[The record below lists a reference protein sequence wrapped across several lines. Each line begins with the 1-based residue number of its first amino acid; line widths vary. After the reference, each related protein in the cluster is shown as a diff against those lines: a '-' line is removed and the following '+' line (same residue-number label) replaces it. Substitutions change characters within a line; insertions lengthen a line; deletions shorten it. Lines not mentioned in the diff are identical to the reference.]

1 MRLTSLTSSFFL
13 MAEIFVKLGE
23 QICAWCEGS
32 LDTGVLALKLLLGAL
47 RAELRPCCL
56 TSSLAWAGVSSSTRA
71 LTLVLAWPL
80 GGGWNKTNERRSLHH
95 CNARHVYLPWVGI
108 RGWSWLYLVKI
119 RQIGTQEEI
128 YCVTICKYRH
138 IMTLVWIES
147 CWMMGGMRAIQFVDR
162 YPVSSSRVITGSQ
175 VSTWRGESVI
185 AVSVIYL

>member
-47 RAELRPCCL
+47 RAELLPCCL
-56 TSSLAWAGVSSSTRA
+56 ASSLAWAGVSSSTRA

-95 CNARHVYLPWVGI
+95 CTVLVMFICHEWASEGGRDFI
-108 RGWSWLYLVKI
+108 WSKFAKLALKKKSTV
-119 RQIGTQEEI
+119 
-128 YCVTICKYRH
+128 
-138 IMTLVWIES
+138 S
-147 CWMMGGMRAIQFVDR
+147 QFVN
-162 YPVSSSRVITGSQ
+162 TG
-175 VSTWRGESVI
+175 TWWLLCGLKAAEWWE
-185 AVSVIYL
+185 ACEQFNL